1 MENTNKRLI
10 QRGKRLAFF
19 LRHDKNYPFDEH
31 GWREISDLTTN
42 HGYTMDELKE
52 IVATNNKQRY
62 EFSEDMTRIRARQGH
77 SVHVDVELEEKMP
90 PDMLYHGT
98 AKAFLDSIMEKGI
111 IKGNRLYVHLSSTKE
126 TATNVGKRH
135 GEPVILAIDAKRMA
149 EDGHHFFLSRNGVWL
164 TDYVDPKY
172 ITNSLKMEDYF
183 ATTGN
188 GHQSVDFYDPETNSL
203 DIRSN
208 GAYPSGVLSNLCSNG
223 FRFEGMVCG
232 SMEGFLQSLKQKDK
246 DKQRQICSMKG
257 GNARKHSVTSWQTDQ
272 IVWWKGVAIDRQSE
286 EYQKLLRRAYQAMF
300 DQSERFRAA
309 LMSTRGITLVHS
321 SGEENP
327 YKTILT
333 KQEFCQILTELR
345 DNYDKRDKH
354 LESMNNNTAMKNLS
368 YVVFS
373 HGKESGPWG
382 TKIQRLMAVAEELG
396 LKTISVD
403 YRECASADER
413 VALLHE
419 HLNKLDI
426 PLNQVVL
433 VGSSM
438 GGYVSMAV
446 ANEQPVAGLFLMAP
460 ALWMTAEE
468 YTVQSY
474 TPKTPHI
481 EITHGMLDDTVP
493 YENSIRFAKEHD
505 GTILHLVPDDHRLK
519 ASHDFLAYQFQ
530 RFLEKTSSK
539 T

>member
-1 MENTNKRLI
+1 
-10 QRGKRLAFF
+10 
-19 LRHDKNYPFDEH
+19 
-31 GWREISDLTTN
+31 
-42 HGYTMDELKE
+42 
-52 IVATNNKQRY
+52 
-62 EFSEDMTRIRARQGH
+62 
-77 SVHVDVELEEKMP
+77 
-90 PDMLYHGT
+90 
-98 AKAFLDSIMEKGI
+98 
-111 IKGNRLYVHLSSTKE
+111 
-126 TATNVGKRH
+126 
-135 GEPVILAIDAKRMA
+135 
-149 EDGHHFFLSRNGVWL
+149 
-164 TDYVDPKY
+164 
-172 ITNSLKMEDYF
+172 MEDYF
-183 ATTGN
+183 ATIRN
-188 GHQSVDFYDPETNSL
+188 GHQLVDFYDPETNTL

-208 GAYPSGVLSNLCSNG
+208 GLYPSNVLSNLCSNG

-232 SMEGFLQSLKQKDK
+232 SMEGFLQSLKQKER

-272 IVWWKGVAIDRQSE
+272 IVWWKGVAIDRQSD
-286 EYQKLLRRAYQAMF
+286 EYQKLLRRAYQTMF

-309 LMSTRGITLVHS
+309 LMQTRGITLTHS
-321 SGEENP
+321 SGEKNP

-333 KQEFCQILTELR
+333 EQEFCQILTDMR
-345 DNYDKRDKH
+345 DNYDKRDKN
-354 LESMNNNTAMKNLS
+354 LESMNSNTGLKNLS

-373 HGKESGPWG
+373 HGKESGPLG
-382 TKIQRLMAVAEELG
+382 SKIQCLMAVAEELG
-396 LKTISVD
+396 LKTISID

-413 VALLHE
+413 VALLNE
-419 HLNKLDI
+419 NLNNLDI

-438 GGYVSMAV
+438 GGYVSMVV

-468 YTVQSY
+468 YMVQSY

-493 YENSIRFAKEHD
+493 YENSIRFTKEHD

-530 RFLEKTSSK
+530 RFLEKLSK
-539 T
+539 TDYNR